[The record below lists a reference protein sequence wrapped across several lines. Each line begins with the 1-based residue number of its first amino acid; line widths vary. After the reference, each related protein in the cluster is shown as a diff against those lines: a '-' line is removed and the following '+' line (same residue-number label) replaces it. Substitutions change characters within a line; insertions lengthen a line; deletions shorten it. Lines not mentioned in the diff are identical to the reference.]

1 MYLFNFLKKYFL
13 IILISSIIWWAVWY
27 ASWNYFWENYVK
39 LKMFLTVSVSDENS
53 SVSEKEEAATFF
65 WETLIWWF
73 QNPSFTAQILKNH
86 EWNSSVTAYK
96 QERQNLII
104 EIKSWSK
111 NAVQALA
118 RDSFWFLNK
127 KIAQLNKKSD
137 SKYSLVDWWY
147 SFQKSFDIK
156 IIYAILFF
164 ILFWFFTTVIFVIK
178 DYLKWVLLSENDAK
192 KILWWHLID
201 YISED
206 FSKNDYS
213 IISVW
218 IQKLKWLVILWWVWV
233 DIEKFSIWLSQ
244 KHSFAWED
252 MVLIDWDLE
261 KRQLQHDMWLS
272 SRLKNLKWITNL
284 DGQENDVKMLWKPV
298 DWEENSETE
307 NPETEK
313 TENKKTEIK
322 KTEMEK
328 TNLYLQNTLDDNL
341 RFIPAWTWSHFA
353 YNVLDQL
360 SEKVRILVHT
370 HLPKNA
376 DILRVKTW
384 TLILLI
390 KIWVTKIEDL
400 QKIKEAWNGEV
411 KYIIVK

>member
-1 MYLFNFLKKYFL
+1 MYIFNFLKKYFL
-13 IILISSIIWWAVWY
+13 IILISSFIWWAAWF
-27 ASWNYFWENYVK
+27 ASWNFFWENFVK
-39 LKMFLTVSVSDENS
+39 LKLFLTVSVSDENS
-53 SVSEKEEAATFF
+53 SVSEKEQAAAHF

-73 QNPSFTAQILKNH
+73 QNPSFTSQILQNYK
-86 EWNSSVTAYK
+86 WNNSVSAYK

-104 EIKSWSK
+104 EIKSPTKDES
-111 NAVQALA
+111 QEIA
-118 RDSFWFLNK
+118 RDSYSFLSK
-127 KIAQLNKKSD
+127 KIHQLNKDSN
-137 SKYSLVDWWY
+137 SKYSLIDWWY
-147 SFQKSFDIK
+147 NFQNSFDVK

-164 ILFWFFTTVIFVIK
+164 ILFWFLTTVIFVIK
-178 DYLKWVLLSENDAK
+178 DYLKWVILSENDAK

-206 FSKNDYS
+206 FTKNDYW

-218 IQKLKWLVILWWVWV
+218 IQKLKWLVILWWVWI
-233 DIEKFSIWLSQ
+233 DIERFSIWLSQ

-261 KRQLQHDMWLS
+261 KRQLQHEMWLS

-284 DGQENDVKMLWKPV
+284 EWQENNIKLLW
-298 DWEENSETE
+298 DSSEKSD
-307 NPETEK
+307 EK
-313 TENKKTEIK
+313 TES
-322 KTEMEK
+322 EK

-341 RFIPAWTWSHFA
+341 RFIPAWTWAHFS

-370 HLPKNA
+370 HLPKNS

-400 QKIKEAWNGEV
+400 QKIKEAWNWEIRYV
-411 KYIIVK
+411 IVR

>member
-1 MYLFNFLKKYFL
+1 MYIFNFLKQYFL
-13 IILISSIIWWAVWY
+13 IILISSFIWWAVWF
-27 ASWNYFWENYVK
+27 ASWNIFWENFVK
-39 LKMFLTVSVSDENS
+39 LKLFLTVSVSDENS
-53 SVSEKEEAATFF
+53 SISEKEEAATYF

-73 QNPSFTAQILKNH
+73 QNPSFTSQILQNH
-86 EWNSSVTAYK
+86 EWNNSVSAYK

-104 EIKSWSK
+104 EIKSSTQDS
-111 NAVQALA
+111 VQEIA
-118 RDSFWFLNK
+118 RDSFSFLSK
-127 KIAQLNKKSD
+127 KISQLNKDSD
-137 SKYSLVDWWY
+137 SKYSLIDWWY
-147 SFQKSFDIK
+147 TFQNSFDVK

-164 ILFWFFTTVIFVIK
+164 ILFWFLTTVIFVLK
-178 DYLKWVLLSENDAK
+178 DYLKWVILSEDDAK

-206 FSKNDYS
+206 FSKNDYW

-218 IQKLKWLVILWWVWV
+218 IQKLKWLVILSWVWI

-261 KRQLQHDMWLS
+261 KRHLQHEMWLS

-284 DGQENDVKMLWKPV
+284 EWQENDVKLLWKTWSEE
-298 DWEENSETE
+298 WEN
-307 NPETEK
+307 NLEK
-313 TENKKTEIK
+313 TEV
-322 KTEMEK
+322 EK

-341 RFIPAWTWSHFA
+341 RFIPAWTWAHFA
-353 YNVLDQL
+353 HNVLDQL

-400 QKIKEAWNGEV
+400 QKIKEAWNWEIRYV
-411 KYIIVK
+411 IVR